1 MEIIRLYKLADA
13 EMFTYA
19 DKVISNLQTD
29 IALFSNFD
37 ATIDAAF
44 VTQAWNLLNT
54 AKALPTDNVVLDQ
67 QVAITEQVKILMQ
80 DCRDQY
86 DDMKFFIKKAFKNSV
101 GRQNEFG
108 LNDYNKAMINAS
120 EMVRFLDDMY
130 NTADRYRTELTL
142 AGCSNTFINKNRT
155 LSDDLN
161 LLIREQS
168 QIMDSRSTSAEDR
181 IKANNAIWEI
191 VVLISEA
198 AKRVF
203 RKSPANMSRYLR
215 PQPQKVGENTNLEIT
230 VAANA
235 HKKAID
241 SVVTEDTTINLTN
254 TGTTTLNFYVADGQ
268 INPMPTS
275 EVLTLAAGETTV
287 LIASDFSPKDTYGN
301 LYVQNIG
308 AVAGKFDAVIL
319 TIDN

>member
-1 MEIIRLYKLADA
+1 MEIIRLYKLSDA

-19 DKVISNLQTD
+19 DKVISNLQGD

-37 ATIDAAF
+37 STIDVSF
-44 VTQAWNLLNT
+44 VTQAQTLLNI
-54 AKALPTDNVVLDQ
+54 AKSLPTDNVVLDQ
-67 QVAITEQVKILMQ
+67 QVAITEQVKTLMQ

-108 LNDYNKAMINAS
+108 LNDYNKVMLNAS

-130 NTADRYRTELTL
+130 NVADRYRTELTL
-142 AGCSNTFINKNRT
+142 VGCSNALIDKNRS
-155 LSDDLN
+155 LSDDLS

-181 IKANNAIWEI
+181 IKANNEVWEV

-198 AKRVF
+198 AKRIF
-203 RKSPANMSRYLR
+203 RKSPANISRYLR
-215 PQPQKVGENTNLEIT
+215 PQPQKAGENSSLEVT
-230 VAANA
+230 VTANT

-241 SVVTEDTTINLTN
+241 SLVTEDTTIQLTN
-254 TGTTTLNFYVADGQ
+254 TGTTTLVFYVADGQ
-268 INPMPTS
+268 ISPMPTS
-275 EVLTLAAGETTV
+275 ETLTLAAGENTV
-287 LIASDFSPKDTYGN
+287 LIASDFAPNDTYGN

-308 AVAGKFDAVIL
+308 NVSGKFDAVIL

>member
-13 EMFTYA
+13 EMFSYA

-37 ATIDAAF
+37 ATIDGAF

-130 NTADRYRTELTL
+130 NTPYFFLSKDYNIFISINDKLIRWDMINEILGNYDFSTDIDDTWSGINTKEFSTEDWFNLSLIEDFTTECVIVL
-142 AGCSNTFINKNRT
+142 REIYYDLKDK
-155 LSDDLN
+155 LSDDD
-161 LLIREQS
+161 E
-168 QIMDSRSTSAEDR
+168 
-181 IKANNAIWEI
+181 
-191 VVLISEA
+191 
-198 AKRVF
+198 
-203 RKSPANMSRYLR
+203 
-215 PQPQKVGENTNLEIT
+215 
-230 VAANA
+230 
-235 HKKAID
+235 
-241 SVVTEDTTINLTN
+241 
-254 TGTTTLNFYVADGQ
+254 
-268 INPMPTS
+268 
-275 EVLTLAAGETTV
+275 
-287 LIASDFSPKDTYGN
+287 
-301 LYVQNIG
+301 
-308 AVAGKFDAVIL
+308 
-319 TIDN
+319 